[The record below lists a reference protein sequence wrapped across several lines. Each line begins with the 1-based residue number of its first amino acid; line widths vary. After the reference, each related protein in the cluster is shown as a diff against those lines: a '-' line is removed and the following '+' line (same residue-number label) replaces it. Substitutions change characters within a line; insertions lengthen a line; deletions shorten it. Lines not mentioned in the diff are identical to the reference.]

1 MHLNRAL
8 AVVGAIALSIC
19 TGHASTL
26 SVSQRSAPDFD
37 RNGTDILL
45 VSERH
50 RHHVRRHANL
60 GDDVD
65 PGDEAGNYGA
75 YPAGNGSFGA
85 TRGYD
90 TFGYPANSPYR
101 PWGAQ
106 TAITAPPGTA
116 AAAEQAN
123 QRRYFCN
130 WAPERCP

>member
-1 MHLNRAL
+1 MR
-8 AVVGAIALSIC
+8 
-19 TGHASTL
+19 
-26 SVSQRSAPDFD
+26 
-37 RNGTDILL
+37 L

-50 RHHVRRHANL
+50 RHPVRRHPAPV
-60 GDDVD
+60 DVEPED
-65 PGDEAGNYGA
+65 AEGYGA
-75 YPAGNGSFGA
+75 YPAGNASFGV